1 MLAHASVG
9 KTLARRTA
17 IVKTL
22 HNVLDGTRERL
33 AAHRECERLILKGMR
48 HDPALRATLSGTSHR
63 WEASVRRTSIQSA
76 FLILM
81 ATVGAW
87 IDRWREKKTLAPARR
102 ALASR

>member
-22 HNVLDGTRERL
+22 HNVLDGTREGL

-48 HDPALRATLSGTSHR
+48 HDPALG
-63 WEASVRRTSIQSA
+63 RRS
-76 FLILM
+76 LERV
-81 ATVGAW
+81 TVGK
-87 IDRWREKKTLAPARR
+87 RPPGEHPFNLRF
-102 ALASR
+102 SF